1 MVSEQLSGRPRILA
15 VVVLYKESPEESVAT
30 QALLQTLREE
40 PRLSQKFSLLLY
52 DNSPEPQTPLPSS
65 LPVTYEHDA
74 SNRGLAY
81 AYNYAL
87 KRAAELQIEWLLL
100 LDQDTG
106 VTREYLM
113 EAAELVASE
122 GKEARVAAFAPRL
135 IGVKGLRSPSLIF
148 LDMVRR
154 QVTFRNRRPMV
165 APDDAFGLQEQRFA
179 AFNSGAIVRVSA
191 IQAIGGFPEEFW
203 LDFLDIAVFHELH
216 AKGYRLYIMRTSLSH
231 SLSVDAKGFFQKEG
245 AFKRH
250 RNILRAMSLYT
261 TRYGTVFDRLLNR
274 GWLVRMGFS
283 QLWNIPDKRFAF
295 ESFRRAIFF
304 RVRA

>member
-1 MVSEQLSGRPRILA
+1 M
-15 VVVLYKESPEESVAT
+15 AT

-113 EAAELVASE
+113 EAAELVAS
-122 GKEARVAAFAPRL
+122 
-135 IGVKGLRSPSLIF
+135 
-148 LDMVRR
+148 
-154 QVTFRNRRPMV
+154 
-165 APDDAFGLQEQRFA
+165 
-179 AFNSGAIVRVSA
+179 
-191 IQAIGGFPEEFW
+191 
-203 LDFLDIAVFHELH
+203 
-216 AKGYRLYIMRTSLSH
+216 
-231 SLSVDAKGFFQKEG
+231 
-245 AFKRH
+245 
-250 RNILRAMSLYT
+250 
-261 TRYGTVFDRLLNR
+261 
-274 GWLVRMGFS
+274 
-283 QLWNIPDKRFAF
+283 
-295 ESFRRAIFF
+295 
-304 RVRA
+304 